1 MNDTKL
7 IHLLKPGAYRVWCK
21 PPDFV
26 PGNLTCTTFP
36 SKTTCAACLSA
47 FRAATFGNHRPF
59 RVSHIPAR
67 TKC

>member
-1 MNDTKL
+1 MKDAPL
-7 IHLLKPGAYRVWCK
+7 IHLLKPGEYRVWCRPNAG
-21 PPDFV
+21 PPS
-26 PGNLTCTTFP
+26 NLTCTKFP

-67 TKC
+67 AP